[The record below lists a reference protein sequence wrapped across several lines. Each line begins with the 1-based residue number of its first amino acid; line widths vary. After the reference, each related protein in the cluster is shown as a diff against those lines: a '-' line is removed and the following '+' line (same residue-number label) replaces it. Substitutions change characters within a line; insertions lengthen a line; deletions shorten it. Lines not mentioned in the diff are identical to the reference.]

1 MISETS
7 HRLNGIIKLCTTQ
20 ADICVQPDIDVELI
34 SNDTVA
40 ESILWDFDTALVTVS
55 FYFFPLRFNLCVTSF
70 LNKVVSEP
78 QSNKLLVFMK
88 VCPFDSFT
96 KIIYRKV
103 CFAPCCAFTD
113 ALLSSNT
120 NEVIRPVLNFL
131 FLFFFFY
138 DKISQVQKSANRIQG
153 TKKYQKAL
161 KSIKAQSI

>member
-20 ADICVQPDIDVELI
+20 ADICVQPDIDVEFI
-34 SNDTVA
+34 SNNTVA

-88 VCPFDSFT
+88 VCPFDRFT

-103 CFAPCCAFTD
+103 CFASCCAFTD

-131 FLFFFFY
+131 FLFFFFTIRFHKY
-138 DKISQVQKSANRIQG
+138 KKAQTEYKAPKS
-153 TKKYQKAL
+153 TKKR
-161 KSIKAQSI
+161 

>member
-7 HRLNGIIKLCTTQ
+7 HRLNGIFKLCTTQ

-55 FYFFPLRFNLCVTSF
+55 FYFFSLRFNLCVTSF
-70 LNKVVSEP
+70 LNKVVSQP

-96 KIIYRKV
+96 KIICRKV
-103 CFAPCCAFTD
+103 CFAPYCAFTD
-113 ALLSSNT
+113 ALLGSNT
-120 NEVIRPVLNFL
+120 NEVIRSVLNFL
-131 FLFFFFY
+131 FYFIFFY

-161 KSIKAQSI
+161 KSIKTQSI